1 MNASEL
7 LVRCLENEGVR
18 YIFGVPGEENLDF
31 MEALSHSDQIT
42 FVTTRHEQGA
52 AFMANVYGRLST
64 YPGVCLATLGPGA
77 TNLVTGIADAFL
89 DRAPLVAITGQGAR
103 SCGFKES
110 HQYLDIVR
118 LLAPVTRWNARI
130 EQPAAVPE
138 IVRKAFRLARLEKP
152 SATHLELPEDVAAEP
167 VEGMPL
173 PVRRTTY
180 PQALPASVER
190 AISLLRAAE
199 RPVVLA
205 GNGVIRRQAAGRQA
219 ADRLAA
225 FARQLGLPVV
235 PTFMGK
241 GGLDYRDALAQP
253 AVGLRAAVPTGSP
266 LAEADLVLA
275 VGYDLV
281 EWAPRFWNGTREKT
295 IIHIDSTAAEVDSHY
310 LPAIE
315 VVGEIGESLLALAV
329 GCDFQAPLWLDGGA
343 RRAALQTL
351 ERHRG
356 DMSFPFKPQRVLAD
370 LRTALQ
376 DDDILIADVGVHKL
390 WVATLFPT
398 ARANSVII
406 ANGLASM
413 GIAVPGALAAKLV
426 HPERKVVAVT
436 GDGGFL
442 MNSQELETARRLRTA
457 FVTVVWTDN
466 RYGVIALN
474 QERRFGRAFG
484 STFTNPDLV
493 QYAEAFG
500 LPGFRVERPDDLLP
514 TLQRALTCDGP
525 SLVEVPIDPAAH
537 RELGHVHLA
546 AVPESDQPHALHT
559 LPAFAAP
566 SLTPASSH

>member
-1 MNASEL
+1 MKASEL

-18 YIFGVPGEENLDF
+18 YIFGVPGEENLEF
-31 MEALSHSDQIT
+31 MEALSHSAQIT

-110 HQYLDIVR
+110 HQYIDIVR
-118 LLAPVTRWNARI
+118 LLEPVTRWNTRI
-130 EQPAAVPE
+130 EQPAVIPE

-152 SATHLELPEDVAAEP
+152 SATHIELPEDVAVEQ
-167 VEGMPL
+167 VEGIPL

-180 PQALPASVER
+180 PQALPHSVER
-190 AISLLRAAE
+190 AIDLLRVAE

-219 ADRLAA
+219 ADHLAS
-225 FARQLGLPVV
+225 FVHKLGLPVV

-241 GGLDYRDALAQP
+241 GALDYRDELAQP
-253 AVGLRAAVPTGSP
+253 AVGLRSAALHACA

-275 VGYDLV
+275 TGYDLV
-281 EWAPRFWNGTREKT
+281 EWAPQVWNSKNDKT
-295 IIHIDSTAAEVDSHY
+295 IIHIDSTAAEIDGHY

-315 VVGEIGESLLALAV
+315 VVGEIGESLRALEAS
-329 GCDFQAPLWLDGGA
+329 CDFHVPQWLDSRY
-343 RRAALQTL
+343 RRDALHIL
-351 ERHRG
+351 ERHRT
-356 DMSFPFKPQRVLAD
+356 DASFPLKPQRVVAD
-370 LRTALQ
+370 LRTVLH

-390 WVATLFPT
+390 WLATLFPT
-398 ARANSVII
+398 ARPNSLII

-442 MNSQELETARRLRTA
+442 MNSQELETAKRLGTA
-457 FVTVVWTDN
+457 FVTVIWTDN
-466 RYGVIALN
+466 RYGIIALN
-474 QERRFGRAFG
+474 QERRFGHTFG
-484 STFTNPDLV
+484 AAFTNPDFV
-493 QYAEAFG
+493 KYAEAFG

-514 TLQRALTCDGP
+514 TLKRALDLAVP
-525 SLVEVPIDPAAH
+525 SLVEVPIDPEAH
-537 RELGHVHLA
+537 RELGYMQRDAFSAPDQLRTPHPLHSCA
-546 AVPESDQPHALHT
+546 A
-559 LPAFAAP
+559 
-566 SLTPASSH
+566 